1 MYDAKSLFNTRQK
14 EELIEK
20 LNYNKF
26 IFNGHFL
33 IFLTIMLG
41 AFALG
46 YSNWLQDIPQNIN
59 YRLVLSVILAVVS
72 IFPLRTLFRE
82 ADKLYLLPFEK
93 HLSIYI
99 KKAIIYSYINRLF
112 LPIIVLIVGFP
123 LFYELL
129 GSKFYLYITVI
140 VLSFIYPLMG
150 LIIKWFW
157 LKYGL
162 EVWGAN
168 ILLFIVYATG
178 YFITLKVG
186 LFSGITTILVLISLV
201 ILMESINRGTF
212 YQWETLIAIEY
223 NHKMNYYKLVN
234 MFTDV
239 KVLNER
245 TVRRK
250 YLDLFLR
257 IPSYKKFNENYM
269 YKFLFI
275 RSFARGKDAFFIVL
289 RFLIIGLILIWW
301 IDQAI
306 ISAILGALIMY
317 LLILQLSQFYKQQ
330 AYGLWPQVWPVNEGK
345 VIKGYHQFLISMM
358 WVLGAILS
366 IIYIVKFVTTSYFF
380 IIFFIV
386 GWLTID
392 SSIKKIKKHQ
402 ELLRD

>member
-59 YRLVLSVILAVVS
+59 YRLILSVILAVVS

-168 ILLFIVYATG
+168 ILLFIVYASG

-257 IPSYKKFNENYM
+257 IPSSKKFNENYM

-358 WVLGAILS
+358 WVLGVILS

-402 ELLRD
+402 KLLRD

>member
-59 YRLVLSVILAVVS
+59 YRLILSVILAVVS

-168 ILLFIVYATG
+168 ILLFIVYASG

-257 IPSYKKFNENYM
+257 TPSSKKFNENYM

-289 RFLIIGLILIWW
+289 RFLIIGLIFIWW

>member
-59 YRLVLSVILAVVS
+59 YRLILSVILAVVS

-168 ILLFIVYATG
+168 ILLFIVYASG

-257 IPSYKKFNENYM
+257 TPSSKKFNENYM

-358 WVLGAILS
+358 WVLGVILS

>member
-46 YSNWLQDIPQNIN
+46 YSNWLQGIPQNIN
-59 YRLVLSVILAVVS
+59 YRLILSVILAVVS

-168 ILLFIVYATG
+168 ILLFIVYASG

-201 ILMESINRGTF
+201 ILMKSINRGTF

-257 IPSYKKFNENYM
+257 IPSSKKFNENYM

>member
-46 YSNWLQDIPQNIN
+46 YSNWLQGIPQNIN
-59 YRLVLSVILAVVS
+59 YRLILSVILAVVS

-99 KKAIIYSYINRLF
+99 KKAIIYSYINRLS

-168 ILLFIVYATG
+168 ILLFIVYASG

-257 IPSYKKFNENYM
+257 IPSSKKFNENYM

>member
-46 YSNWLQDIPQNIN
+46 YSNWLQGIPQNIN
-59 YRLVLSVILAVVS
+59 YRLILSVILAVVS

-168 ILLFIVYATG
+168 ILLFIVYASG

-257 IPSYKKFNENYM
+257 IPSSKKFNENYM

-392 SSIKKIKKHQ
+392 ASIKKIKKHQ

>member
-46 YSNWLQDIPQNIN
+46 YSNWLQGIPQNIN
-59 YRLVLSVILAVVS
+59 YRLILSVILAVVS

-168 ILLFIVYATG
+168 ILLFIVYASG

-257 IPSYKKFNENYM
+257 LPSSKKFNENYM

-380 IIFFIV
+380 IV

>member
-59 YRLVLSVILAVVS
+59 YRLILSVILAVVS

-168 ILLFIVYATG
+168 ILLFIVYASG

-257 IPSYKKFNENYM
+257 IPSSKKFNENYM